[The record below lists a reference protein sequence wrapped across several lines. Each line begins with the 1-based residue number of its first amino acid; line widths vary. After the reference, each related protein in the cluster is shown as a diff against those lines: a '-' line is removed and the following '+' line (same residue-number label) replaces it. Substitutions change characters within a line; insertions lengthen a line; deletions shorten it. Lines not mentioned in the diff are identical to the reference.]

1 MKRKLIVITIIIL
14 FLLSVIWVV
23 WGNISIGL
31 TAYTAESGNLP
42 VNFDGFRIAQV
53 SDLHNGKF
61 GKDNEKLLDL
71 LKECKPDII
80 AITGDLIDSRRTD
93 TEVALQFVKNALEI
107 APCYY
112 VTGNHEERLA
122 VRDDF
127 LESLQKLGV
136 NVLDDKESK
145 IKIEGESIKIIGV
158 KDPLAE
164 TDYLFGDSASVISNK
179 IKALKSKGNEYTI
192 LLSHRPELFEIYYG
206 EGIDLVLSGHAHGG
220 QIRLP
225 FVGGVF
231 APHQG
236 FLPKYDAG
244 TFTKDRTTMIV
255 SRGIGQSIIP
265 LRFCNRPEL
274 VIIELKIKQ
283 SSVVKE
289 VQLEI

>member
-1 MKRKLIVITIIIL
+1 MKRKVIVVTIIIL
-14 FLLSVIWVV
+14 FILSVIWVV
-23 WGNISIGL
+23 WGNISIVL
-31 TAYTAESGNLP
+31 TAYTAESENLP
-42 VNFDGFRIAQV
+42 VSFDGFRIAQV
-53 SDLHNGKF
+53 SDLHNGEF
-61 GKDNEKLLDL
+61 GEDNEKLLDL

-122 VRDDF
+122 VRDEF
-127 LESLQKLGV
+127 LESLRQLGV
-136 NVLDDKESK
+136 TVLDDERKEIEIVKQK
-145 IKIEGESIKIIGV
+145 ITIIGV

-179 IKALKSKGNEYTI
+179 IKALKSKENEYTI

-225 FVGGVF
+225 FIGGVF

-236 FLPKYDAG
+236 FFPKYDAG
-244 TFTKDRTTMIV
+244 TFTKERTTMIV
-255 SRGIGQSIIP
+255 SRGIGQSVIP
-265 LRFCNRPEL
+265 VRLCNRPEV
-274 VIIELKIKQ
+274 VIIELKTK
-283 SSVVKE
+283 
-289 VQLEI
+289 